1 MGPHGAASAPSAWG
15 AAFHPLEVPLA
26 GHPPRP
32 GIWIPSGGDS
42 RSRGRSSLMHP
53 TRQRPDVTA
62 GDGVKVV
69 RDLYVSIW
77 ARDCSSVISL
87 TAPNDP

>member
-1 MGPHGAASAPSAWG
+1 
-15 AAFHPLEVPLA
+15 
-26 GHPPRP
+26 
-32 GIWIPSGGDS
+32 
-42 RSRGRSSLMHP
+42 MHP
-53 TRQRPDVTA
+53 TRQGPDVTA

-77 ARDCSSVISL
+77 ARDCASAISL